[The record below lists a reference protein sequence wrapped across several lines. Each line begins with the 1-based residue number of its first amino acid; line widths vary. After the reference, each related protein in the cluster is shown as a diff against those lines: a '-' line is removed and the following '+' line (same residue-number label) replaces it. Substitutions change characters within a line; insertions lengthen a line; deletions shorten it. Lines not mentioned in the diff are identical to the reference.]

1 MMCSLLWSRPVATAG
16 LAAKLWRRRSSR
28 RPRRKQRSEQHASNS
43 SLLGFCSSWRS
54 RRRFLVGLKTD
65 ARTQQG
71 TPPLQPDPKQTV
83 NEGKLSR
90 KKQRQT
96 VNERKLSRKK
106 QKPSESAGKRKSNKL
121 LLKQPERVH
130 SSPGTMLSP
139 QKET

>member
-43 SLLGFCSSWRS
+43 SLLVFCSSWRS

-71 TPPLQPDPKQTV
+71 IPPLQ
-83 NEGKLSR
+83 

-96 VNERKLSRKK
+96 VNEEKLSRKK
-106 QKPSESAGKRKSNKL
+106 QKLSDSAGKRKSNKL

-130 SSPGTMLSP
+130 SSLGTMLSP

>member
-28 RPRRKQRSEQHASNS
+28 RPRRKQRSEQHASSS
-43 SLLGFCSSWRS
+43 SLLVFCSSWRS

-65 ARTQQG
+65 VRTQQG
-71 TPPLQPDPKQTV
+71 MPPLQPDPKQTV
-83 NEGKLSR
+83 NGG
-90 KKQRQT
+90 
-96 VNERKLSRKK
+96 KLSRKK